1 MEAEE
6 KACLKELRN
15 HVPGPLQ
22 GHSIS
27 LPEAAVTNYYRLDGL
42 NNRHAFSLSSKTW
55 KSKKKIP
62 VGV

>member
-1 MEAEE
+1 MEAEG

-27 LPEAAVTNYYRLDGL
+27 LPEQNTTD
-42 NNRHAFSLSSKTW
+42 
-55 KSKKKIP
+55 
-62 VGV
+62 